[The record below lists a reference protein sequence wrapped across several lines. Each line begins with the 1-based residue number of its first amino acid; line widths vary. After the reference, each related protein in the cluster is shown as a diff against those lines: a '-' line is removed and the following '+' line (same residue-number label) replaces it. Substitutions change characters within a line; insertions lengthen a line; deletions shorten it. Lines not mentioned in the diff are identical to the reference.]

1 MNTQDSEDER
11 RYVSTPVTEQSADM
25 QDKTCEIE
33 GLIASAR
40 SYSRSNS
47 VKHTNS
53 KENRAQTYGTEPLDT
68 GITPLRGNPG
78 DGKHAESRFG
88 QAIASLRQNMIETL
102 TISSRTCATI
112 MSSAY
117 TKLASENSSHK
128 ACINRLQEDLWREKL
143 RVTQLEEEMRDQ
155 EQIIAKVHLNA
166 INLLSSSVSSDLPDD
181 KVRRGL
187 SNLFDGIVRDW
198 CLDLHAADVIDESS
212 AAILLMSNNIL
223 ADAPDLPAYLRIN
236 MRDEIAAPVLLQ
248 AALAKFLCDSFLLEP
263 FFLQDWLPRA
273 SDAAFKG
280 NNLHDTTTWRVQT
293 VEYLEAVF
301 PAPKQYFRKTAEDFV
316 RKYARLLQ
324 EVPEDALLEL
334 SDLIEQF
341 CKLALQLWKRH
352 AIISVEG
359 LEQSDLKHFRSTQPD
374 MEAEDSVLQGAR
386 GANLDGRPVQVM
398 VRPRIVSQLVHQDGQ
413 LADRVVWSK
422 AVADLALR
430 EENAKALS
438 LIAVMGVTGSG
449 KSNFL
454 QHLMGKGGEK
464 GPTVGHTLSSC
475 TQKTEMHECRLGNKQ
490 VVFFDTPG
498 FDDTYPGDADV
509 LADVAQV
516 LSSSYKNNL
525 KLNGII
531 YLHRIKDE
539 RMTNAIMRNLTMFR
553 NLCGDAA
560 FKNVALVTTFWDELQ
575 DRSKGED
582 REQQLLA
589 RGEWWGYM
597 TSRGSKIMRF
607 QNTRESAL
615 GIVSKV
621 IDLDIVTLQVQEEM
635 ANRGLEV
642 DQTTAGEAL
651 NSELAEQRK
660 AFEKALETLHQE
672 KEQAKRDHDV
682 HLQEIIETMES
693 EKMSLLQEIE
703 SEQAALHA
711 DRREEQ
717 RRLEQEFYDEKLRLE
732 RVVQEALAES
742 VRIKKETE
750 TKVKEERRRLKAEFD
765 GKLHEFSEQQSQEV
779 QMIVREFEQ
788 RLATEKEDGH
798 RRLKEA
804 VESSNVVIRDLKK
817 SMNRSRREDRKKYE
831 EEIKNIKRH
840 QREAKEQSERWAND
854 MERINREILASQV
867 EQRDA
872 GKEKQNG
879 IQTKIEKLKEQKK
892 SKTQVFWSR
901 IGALTGI
908 GSLLLTALA

>member
-1 MNTQDSEDER
+1 M
-11 RYVSTPVTEQSADM
+11 VT
-25 QDKTCEIE
+25 
-33 GLIASAR
+33 
-40 SYSRSNS
+40 
-47 VKHTNS
+47 V
-53 KENRAQTYGTEPLDT
+53 
-68 GITPLRGNPG
+68 
-78 DGKHAESRFG
+78 
-88 QAIASLRQNMIETL
+88 TL
-102 TISSRTCATI
+102 
-112 MSSAY
+112 
-117 TKLASENSSHK
+117 
-128 ACINRLQEDLWREKL
+128 Q
-143 RVTQLEEEMRDQ
+143 Q
-155 EQIIAKVHLNA
+155 
-166 INLLSSSVSSDLPDD
+166 
-181 KVRRGL
+181 
-187 SNLFDGIVRDW
+187 
-198 CLDLHAADVIDESS
+198 
-212 AAILLMSNNIL
+212 
-223 ADAPDLPAYLRIN
+223 PAG
-236 MRDEIAAPVLLQ
+236 LQ
-248 AALAKFLCDSFLLEP
+248 A
-263 FFLQDWLPRA
+263 
-273 SDAAFKG
+273 
-280 NNLHDTTTWRVQT
+280 
-293 VEYLEAVF
+293 
-301 PAPKQYFRKTAEDFV
+301 
-316 RKYARLLQ
+316 
-324 EVPEDALLEL
+324 
-334 SDLIEQF
+334 DLT
-341 CKLALQLWKRH
+341 
-352 AIISVEG
+352 S
-359 LEQSDLKHFRSTQPD
+359 
-374 MEAEDSVLQGAR
+374 
-386 GANLDGRPVQVM
+386 
-398 VRPRIVSQLVHQDGQ
+398 
-413 LADRVVWSK
+413 
-422 AVADLALR
+422 R

-438 LIAVMGVTGSG
+438 LIDVMGVTGSG

-454 QHLMGKGGEK
+454 QHLVGKGGEK

-475 TQKTEMHECRLGNKQ
+475 TKKTEMHECRLGNKQ

-498 FDDTYPGDADV
+498 FDDTYRGDADV

-539 RMTNAIMRNLTMFR
+539 RMTNAIMRNLAMFR

-575 DRSKGED
+575 DPSKGED

-589 RGEWWGYM
+589 F
-597 TSRGSKIMRF
+597 KIMRF

-615 GIVSKV
+615 DIISKV

-750 TKVKEERRRLKAEFD
+750 TEVKEERRRLKAEFD

-788 RLATEKEDGH
+788 RLAAEKEDGH
-798 RRLKEA
+798 RRLQEA

-879 IQTKIEKLKEQKK
+879 IQTNIEKLKEQKK

-901 IGALTGI
+901 IGALAGI